1 MKKRI
6 IIAIMC
12 IVLGIFAVACSKGGN
27 AGKTNDSSASST
39 TQPAPITTQAD
50 KTEAVDKTEPTQAE
64 EKEVVDFIKVAESYF
79 VSEAEALKAYG
90 LEKTGMSVIAL
101 AWTDNIYLVDGAAN
115 IAALPDNHHIP
126 EDILE
131 KYPSFTDHDGKL
143 DYAKIE
149 ELAPEVII
157 ASAKDLENDA
167 SLKEIVD
174 KLDIKVVQTPECK
187 TYDDVLKTIATA
199 SIVFG
204 GDQDVAKDNIAAY
217 LERVE
222 DAKALGE
229 GNDKR
234 NVAVIMVTKDGE
246 FLLGTDGFANS
257 LITKLELKNVAA
269 NMEMS
274 GEVDQFGFYTSP
286 GMDKIAEAKPDS
298 LVLMVRMRGEPEAR
312 QAACDNLIDS
322 IKESFGEDSDLVKNE
337 RYEIVDHHGLI
348 AVCPITISGLEN
360 IASIAFE

>member
-1 MKKRI
+1 
-6 IIAIMC
+6 MC
-12 IVLGIFAVACSKGGN
+12 IVLGISAVACSKGGD
-27 AGKTNDSSASST
+27 AAKTNNNPTSLT
-39 TQPAPITTQAD
+39 TQPAPTATQAD
-50 KTEAVDKTEPTQAE
+50 KTEPANKTEPSQAE
-64 EKEVVDFIKVAESYF
+64 EKEVVDLTKVAEGYF
-79 VSEAEALKAYG
+79 VTEAEALKAYG
-90 LEKTGMSVIAL
+90 LEKAGMSVIAL

-131 KYPSFTDHDGKL
+131 KYPSFTDHDGNL

-157 ASAKDLENDA
+157 ASQKSIDDDP

-174 KLDIKVVQTPECK
+174 KKGIKIVQTPTCK
-187 TYDDVLKTIATA
+187 TYDDVLRTIAMA

-204 GDQDVAKDNIAAY
+204 GDQNVAKDNIVAY

-222 DAKALGE
+222 NAKALGE
-229 GNDKR
+229 GNGKR
-234 NVAVIMVTKDGE
+234 NIAVIMATADGE
-246 FLLGTDGFANS
+246 FVLGTDSFANS
-257 LITKLELKNVAA
+257 LVEKLELENVAA
-269 NMEMS
+269 DMELT
-274 GEVDQFGFYTSP
+274 GEADQFGFYVSP

-312 QAACDNLIDS
+312 QAACDNLINS
-322 IKESFGEDSDLVKNE
+322 IKTSFGEDSDLVKNE
-337 RYEIVDHHGLI
+337 KYEIVDHHGLI